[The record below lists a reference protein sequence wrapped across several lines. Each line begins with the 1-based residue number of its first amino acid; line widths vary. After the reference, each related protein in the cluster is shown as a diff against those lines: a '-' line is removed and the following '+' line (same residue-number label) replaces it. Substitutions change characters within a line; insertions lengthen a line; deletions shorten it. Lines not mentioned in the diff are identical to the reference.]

1 MSDPFI
7 ENWHDL
13 RERRGLSKVEA
24 MNVIL
29 LIGGQRLVRED
40 LIDLERLSLA
50 GRLTL
55 EEAEALRLY
64 QEGEPAP

>member
-13 RERRGLSKVEA
+13 RERRGLSNVEA

-64 QEGEPAP
+64 REGEPSP